1 MPRYVIERNIDPS
14 ELNKLVQVQEDLQAA
29 GRRSVDVARDIPG
42 LMWIRSYIS
51 VAEGKIYCE
60 YEAPNPEATLEHA
73 RKAGF
78 PADRIS
84 EVAMEISPEMF
95 H

>member
-14 ELNKLVQVQEDLQAA
+14 ALGRLVQEDLQAE
-29 GRRSVDVARDIPG
+29 GRRSIEIARDIPG
-42 LMWIRSYIS
+42 LVWIRSYIS

-60 YEAPNPEATLEHA
+60 YEAPNPEAIREHSQ
-73 RKAGF
+73 RAGY

-84 EVAMEISPEMF
+84 EVAMEVNPEMF
-95 H
+95 R

>member
-1 MPRYVIERNIDPS
+1 MPRYVIERNIEPS
-14 ELNKLVQVQEDLQAA
+14 ALTKLVQEDLQAA
-29 GRRSVDVARDIPG
+29 GRNSIEVARDIPG
-42 LMWIRSYIS
+42 LVWIRSYIS

-60 YEAPNPEATLEHA
+60 YEAPNPEAIREHA
-73 RKAGF
+73 QKAGF

-95 H
+95 R

>member
-1 MPRYVIERNIDPS
+1 MPRYVIERNIDPAA
-14 ELNKLVQVQEDLQAA
+14 LGKLVQEDLQAA
-29 GRRSVDVARDIPG
+29 GRNSLAVARDIPG
-42 LMWIRSYIS
+42 LVWIRSYIS

-60 YEAPNPEATLEHA
+60 YEAPNPEAIREHA
-73 RKAGF
+73 RKAGV

-95 H
+95 R